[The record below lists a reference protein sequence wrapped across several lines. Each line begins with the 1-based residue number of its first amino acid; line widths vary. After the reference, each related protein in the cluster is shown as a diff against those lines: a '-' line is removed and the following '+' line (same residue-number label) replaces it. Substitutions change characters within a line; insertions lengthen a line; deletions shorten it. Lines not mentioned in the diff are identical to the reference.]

1 MGFDFGNV
9 DMKHEFIA
17 ALTVF
22 LASSYIL
29 FLNPGIMHDAGIDL
43 EGAFFATALAAAA
56 GTLLIGLIAN
66 KPYVIAPG
74 MTLNIFFTYTLV
86 KTYGISWQVG
96 VAAVIFS
103 GVILLALSLTSV
115 RVWFSQAIPSGIK
128 KGILGGVGLLLVFVG
143 LMRAQ
148 LVVPSAFTIVGL
160 GNILSPEALLAVFG
174 LIITCVLFLRNIRGA
189 FLFGMLATT
198 LLSIL
203 VHYLTGTQPALEIFG
218 LPHNLDAVAFKFDIA
233 GLTSLSMLG
242 PVLALFM
249 VAFFDTI
256 GTSTALL
263 TRASKGAKKIKTGE
277 MEKIMVSDSLATI
290 VGGILGTSPQA
301 VYVESAAAQDA
312 GGKTG
317 LVSVF
322 VALFFLLSLFFF
334 PLMKLVPIEATAA
347 VLIIVGLLMFG
358 SMKNIDMKDYSE
370 SLPALLCLAAI
381 PMTFS
386 VTYGIGIA
394 AIAYVA
400 LKIFTLKFKDVHPGM
415 YITALLFLLE
425 FLGFFR

>member
-1 MGFDFGNV
+1 MGFGFGNA
-9 DMKHEFIA
+9 DIKSEFIA

-29 FLNPGIMHDAGIDL
+29 FVNPSIMGDAGMDL
-43 EGAFFATALAAAA
+43 EGAFFATALAAAI
-56 GTLLIGLIAN
+56 GTLLVGFIAN

-86 KTYGISWQVG
+86 RTYGISWQIG
-96 VAAVIFS
+96 AAAVIFS

-115 RVWFSQAIPSGIK
+115 RLWFSQAIPSGIK

-148 LVVPSAFTIVGL
+148 LVVPSQFTIVGL
-160 GNILSPEALLAVFG
+160 GNILAPEALLAVFG
-174 LIITCVLFLRNIRGA
+174 LIITCVLFLRNVRGA
-189 FLFGMLATT
+189 FLLGILATT
-198 LLSIL
+198 LLAVI
-203 VHYLTGTQPALEIFG
+203 VRYLTGTQPALEFLG
-218 LPHNLDAVAFKFDIA
+218 LPHNLGAVAFKFDIA

-263 TRASKGAKKIKTGE
+263 TRSAKGGKKIKPVD

-290 VGGILGTSPQA
+290 VGGVLGTSPQA

-317 LVSVF
+317 LVSIF
-322 VALFFLLSLFFF
+322 VALFFLLSLFLF
-334 PLMKLVPIEATAA
+334 PLVKLVPMEASAP

-358 SMKNIDMKDYSE
+358 GMKNINMKDYSE

-386 VTYGIGIA
+386 ITYGIGIA
-394 AIAYVA
+394 SIAYVA
-400 LKIFTLKFKDVHPGM
+400 LKIFTFKMKEVHPGM
-415 YITALLFLLE
+415 YITALLFLME
-425 FLGFFR
+425 FLGLF